1 MKVVADMAKRKSRK
15 KPQTKPDRQPS
26 RSSHRGRPEAPEVD
40 LQNLLS
46 LSAEGVFLI
55 QGSRIVVCNRFLAE
69 KAGYAIEEVID
80 SIFASFF
87 DAESIEKIESE
98 LADDTCP
105 APERSDF
112 SARLVCKNGDVF
124 KVRIKSQACIIG
136 GESVHLVV
144 LSESGQPAP
153 AAECPLNWKDCFFP
167 EESPA
172 HITECGCC

>member
-1 MKVVADMAKRKSRK
+1 MAKRKSRK

-26 RSSHRGRPEAPEVD
+26 RSSHHGRPVAPEGD

-46 LSAEGVFLI
+46 LSAKGVFLI
-55 QGSRIVVCNRFLAE
+55 QGGRIVECNRFLLE

-98 LADDTCP
+98 LADATCP

-124 KVRIKSQACIIG
+124 NVRVESQACIIG
-136 GESVHLVV
+136 GESAHLVV

-153 AAECPLNWKDCFFP
+153 AAEWALDWQDGFFP
-167 EESPA
+167 EESPTQ
-172 HITECGCC
+172 IPEYGCC